1 MAMASQMTRRSSLA
15 PNGSFDGEIASLLER
30 VCAKLPHDYT
40 RRLVRDMVRQKLE
53 LGYEENVRDYLKRR
67 SGEYEAVASVVETTS
82 HES

>member
-53 LGYEENVRDYLKRR
+53 MGYEENVRDYLKRR
-67 SGEYEAVASVVETTS
+67 SGEYEAVAAVAEIPTDPL
-82 HES
+82 